1 MLSGFRAFTIT
12 HNEVKA
18 GNLAHFVLDK
28 SVQGSTL
35 NNLKKDCGIDELLYL
50 STCNRVLF
58 LIYMDPLKPLN
69 KEAFFKSFNPNI
81 DKDLLVRVKAFKGQ
95 DSIKHLFRVAASLD
109 SMVVGE
115 REIFRQLRE
124 SYTESKENGL
134 SGDNIR
140 LAMRFCVES
149 SKAIYAQT
157 KIGEKKVS
165 VVSLAVEQFNKYN
178 INPDSNIVLVGA
190 GQTIEL
196 VSKFLT
202 KLKYHNILVFN
213 RNPEKAEEIANR
225 FSNGSGHSL
234 IELESFD
241 KPFDAMFVCTGS
253 VDPIIKREHFRKENF
268 KTGSKC
274 IIDLSIP
281 FNVEKLV
288 SDFEH
293 VDLISVEE
301 LQEMAKNNMSFRQ
314 NEISSAMHI
323 IVERM
328 EEFKKIFQQR
338 MIERAMGD
346 VPVEIKKIKEHAI
359 KEVFQKEIA
368 DMDDGTKA
376 IFLKAMNYMEKKCIG
391 IPMKAAKNI
400 IK

>member
-18 GNLAHFVLDK
+18 GSLAHFVLDK
-28 SVQGSTL
+28 SVQEEAL
-35 NNLKKDCGIDELLYL
+35 HKLKNACGIDELLYL
-50 STCNRVLF
+50 NTCNRVLF
-58 LIYMDPLKPLN
+58 LIYTDPLNSLN
-69 KEAFFKSFNPNI
+69 KETFFNSFNSNI
-81 DKDLLVRVKAFKGQ
+81 EDELVSRVKEYEGQ
-95 DSIKHLFRVAASLD
+95 ESIKHLFRVAASLD

-124 SYTESKENGL
+124 AYTHCKEIGIC
-134 SGDNIR
+134 GDNIR

-165 VVSLAVEQFNKYN
+165 VVSLAIDQFKNHN
-178 INPDSNIVLVGA
+178 IDPSSNLVLVGA
-190 GQTIEL
+190 GQTIDL

-202 KLKYHNILVFN
+202 KLGYKNVFIFN
-213 RNPEKAEEIANR
+213 RNPEKAEDIAIR
-225 FSNGSGHSL
+225 FAYGSGHPLS
-234 IELESFD
+234 ELEAFND
-241 KPFDAMFVCTGS
+241 PFDAMFVCTGS
-253 VDPIIKREHFRKENF
+253 IDPIIRKAHFAKQNF
-268 KTGSKC
+268 STGSKC

-281 FNVEKLV
+281 FNVEKSV
-288 SDFEH
+288 SELDN
-293 VDLISVEE
+293 VSLISVEE
-301 LQEMAKNNMSFRQ
+301 LQEMAKNNISFRQ

-323 IVERM
+323 IMERM

-338 MIERAMGD
+338 LIERAMGE
-346 VPVEIKKIKEHAI
+346 VPVEIKKIKDHAI
-359 KEVFQKEIA
+359 KEVFHKEIA
-368 DMDDGTKA
+368 EMDESTKA
-376 IFLKAMNYMEKKCIG
+376 VFLKAMNYMEKKCIG